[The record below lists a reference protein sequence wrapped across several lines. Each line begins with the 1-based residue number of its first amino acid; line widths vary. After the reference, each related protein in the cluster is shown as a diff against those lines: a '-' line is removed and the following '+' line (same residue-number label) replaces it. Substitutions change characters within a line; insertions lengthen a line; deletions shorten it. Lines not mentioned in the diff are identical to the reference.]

1 MCAAAVTTNATAGR
15 TARQLSRRP
24 GLSRTTSSTSRPVT
38 EAANAALAIPGAAAG
53 LGFLYPRSRC
63 GRCMTHNDRPRPAG
77 TATTT
82 VTSIRT
88 TSGMS
93 ARLTTTPPWITM
105 QAAVVGA
112 FMIVGSFGHYSAQ
125 TAHDHGPPAAS
136 HEYPVTLC
144 RSMHKHAQRATPAIR
159 HSLNNP
165 SRVAGS
171 GVVTGHGGC
180 AHGGRSAEADVTGSS
195 EDKLGDRFS
204 TACPLSVVLGRWPHR
219 YGPAELDFPDTVAVR
234 RRDWTAS

>member
-159 HSLNNP
+159 QIRTSVGRLPCPCLVHP
-165 SRVAGS
+165 VRH
-171 GVVTGHGGC
+171 GVRQSPRRQVGC
-180 AHGGRSAEADVTGSS
+180 PERPPREFGMCTDR
-195 EDKLGDRFS
+195 DRFVC
-204 TACPLSVVLGRWPHR
+204 A
-219 YGPAELDFPDTVAVR
+219 
-234 RRDWTAS
+234 